1 MYIKTQGPRGV
12 QRTRKRRCLPY
23 TFTRSFL
30 LKCSRAGMSRS
41 DATIGVSAQKTMRY
55 LYASRLTCDTPS
67 WLAVP
72 AMIYTVC

>member
-1 MYIKTQGPRGV
+1 
-12 QRTRKRRCLPY
+12 
-23 TFTRSFL
+23 
-30 LKCSRAGMSRS
+30 MSRS